1 MTDAS
6 RCESLIQD
14 LCETLGLGNLI
25 CNNLLTGIC
34 DDFVN
39 ICDAEEF
46 DERNSLELP
55 ASGLINRFLYKIKI
69 FELKI
74 WSSIVQCANGHCRPL
89 VKLENFGFIISVI
102 SCQLISIKVVLWAKT
117 IKGNRFETRLLYCDY
132 VFI

>member
-14 LCETLGLGNLI
+14 LCETLNVGPLI

-55 ASGLINRFLYKIKI
+55 ASGLKNKCFILQFFYL
-69 FELKI
+69 
-74 WSSIVQCANGHCRPL
+74 SHCRQQPD
-89 VKLENFGFIISVI
+89 
-102 SCQLISIKVVLWAKT
+102 QLM
-117 IKGNRFETRLLYCDY
+117 Y
-132 VFI
+132 V